1 MKDYNYTNK
10 KFEKDSHSLLQ
21 RFNNNEINLE
31 TFRTEN
37 KNLHNKFSTKE
48 ILKNS
53 RGLNAAARLAAID
66 KISREHN
73 IDQKKLEK
81 FYDTN
86 LSPDCNIVNFNLGGN
101 FNTLNQACEFELS
114 LLKGFVDQNFDPNIR
129 DIGIPKIEDIDY
141 SIIKNTENQKYGE
154 IVQPY
159 KDGILIVKNGTPKG
173 NHFFLIYEYQN
184 ENEKIKNVVE
194 PIFRMTDKSYYVN
207 KKIADKLIKHK
218 DNFNV
223 YFCFTKAHKNKVFKI
238 NLKKNNKLSRNLEFV
253 SEQDELNNQGLK
265 IYQTFPKHLYD
276 DITKMNGLFDYID
289 EYNNHLKKAYNDVSP
304 SSMVDVEGFKDYSF
318 KKLKNISKIDLLKA
332 SYTFTYTQKIVAFI
346 NYMSGYLLSNKE
358 TPEKGLDA
366 FFSNFKKG
374 KSIQDTTDIL
384 FKTLN
389 EPANKFL
396 NLIRVHKQKMYVNR
410 VKRKD
415 INKYSAQDLLEI
427 FLDLYL
433 MHNYTDDGTKL
444 PYGSYI
450 NTENATQIDCL
461 YYWKYSDFFSTSQG
475 QLNNSDF
482 PLFLEKGEIFNNRD
496 MWEHFG
502 EFRTSPHYPNRYNE
516 TYELNEE
523 VKDKVSL
530 ILKEAMNQE
539 TGLLI
544 PYNAC
549 VELQDDFNFRYAR
562 FIETEKFI
570 HIFLHDENDRYLSE
584 LYCKGEDEFRYWLVN
599 RKQIFDEPENLK
611 KMFNRLYVKLASC
624 IRDWKVL
631 IERDSTMI
639 YRGRKIPTGVKSDV
653 KRIIYLPRVRYK
665 TNPNK
670 EQRNKEKIFYN
681 ESRKFSGE
689 RRAHIRK
696 LPNGMKPS
704 KTQLVLAESN
714 NVYIP
719 DNYTYVK
726 ESIWG
731 KKNMTQRQIRYRTK
745 SLNGLL
751 YYTDEEFKA
760 HQDISQMSPAGFEEM
775 CEKYI
780 TRLGWNVIKR
790 TNYDGGIDIRAIKDT
805 ADNNIK
811 KLFVQCKHYI
821 NSNNPIGPDVVRE
834 LKGSVDLDEI
844 DNKNCDIEMMI
855 ISSTRYT
862 FKAVEAAEKLNIKLI
877 KTDNIRKE

>member
-10 KFEKDSHSLLQ
+10 QFTRDSNNLLQ

-37 KNLHNKFSTKE
+37 KNLHSKLSTKE

-53 RGLNAAARLAAID
+53 RGLNAAARLSAID
-66 KISREHN
+66 KVSREYG
-73 IDQKKLEK
+73 IDQEKLEK
-81 FYDTN
+81 FYDTDLN
-86 LSPDCNIVNFNLGGN
+86 SECNIINFNLGGD

-114 LLKGFVDQNFDPNIR
+114 LLKGFVDQKFDPNIR
-129 DIGIPKIEDIDY
+129 DIGVPKIEDIDY
-141 SIIKNTENQKYGE
+141 SIIKNTKDQRYGE

-159 KDGILIVKNGTPKG
+159 KDGILIVRNGTPKG
-173 NHFFLIYEYQN
+173 NHFFLVYEYGK

-194 PIFRMTDKSYYVN
+194 PIFRMSDKSYYVN
-207 KKIADKLIKHK
+207 KDIADKLIKHK

-238 NLKKNNKLSRNLEFV
+238 NLKKNNKLTRNLEFV
-253 SEQDELNNQGLK
+253 SGQDESNNQGLK
-265 IYQTFPKHLYD
+265 IYKTFPKHMYD

-289 EYNNHLKKAYNDVSP
+289 EYNNHMKKAYDDVSP
-304 SSMVDVEGFKDYSF
+304 SSMVDIEGFKDFSF
-318 KKLKNISKIDLLKA
+318 KKLKNISKLDLLKA
-332 SYTFTYTQKIVAFI
+332 SYTFTYTQKVVAFI
-346 NYMSGYLLSNKE
+346 NYMSGYLLNNEGKVEEAMDS
-358 TPEKGLDA
+358 
-366 FFSNFKKG
+366 FFSNFKQG
-374 KSIQDTTDIL
+374 KSIQDTTNIL
-384 FKTLN
+384 FKSLN
-389 EPANKFL
+389 EPADKFL
-396 NLIRVHKQKMYVNR
+396 DLIRIHKQNMYVNR
-410 VKRKD
+410 VKREN
-415 INKYSAQDLLEI
+415 INKYSTQDLLEI

-433 MHNYTDDGTKL
+433 MHNYTEEGIKL

-450 NTENATQIDCL
+450 NTDNATQIDCL
-461 YYWKYSDFFSTSQG
+461 YYWKYSDFFSTSQR
-475 QLNNSDF
+475 QLNSSDF
-482 PLFLEKGEIFNNRD
+482 PLFLEKGEIFNNRN

-516 TYELNEE
+516 TYELNKE

-611 KMFNRLYVKLASC
+611 KMYDRLYIKLASC
-624 IRDWKVL
+624 IRDWKIL
-631 IERDSTMI
+631 IERDSTMT
-639 YRGRKIPTGVKSDV
+639 YRGLKIPKGVKSNV
-653 KRIIYLPRVRYK
+653 ARIIYLPRVRYK

-670 EQRNKEKIFYN
+670 EQLNREKLFYK

-689 RRAHIRK
+689 RRAHIRR

-719 DNYTYVK
+719 NNYTYVK

-751 YYTDEEFKA
+751 YCPDQDFKK
-760 HQDISQMSPAGFEEM
+760 HEGISEMGPAGFEEH
-775 CEKYI
+775 CGKYI
-780 TRLGWNVIKR
+780 ESIGYEVYKR
-790 TNYDGGIDIRAIKDT
+790 QNYDGGIDIRG
-805 ADNNIK
+805 IK
-811 KLFVQCKHYI
+811 KDGSRIFVQCKHYI
-821 NSNNPIGPDVVRE
+821 KSGEPIGPNVVRE
-834 LKGSVDLDEI
+834 LKGSTDLEKKDIEE
-844 DNKNCDIEMMI
+844 CDIKMMI

-862 FKAVEAAEKLNIKLI
+862 HKALEAAEKLNIKLM
-877 KTDNIRKE
+877 KTEDIE